1 MLRHTRGFKITK
13 VKPELLE
20 RFYKI
25 MISINDLYTYTPL
38 PVVQVSILK
47 NQEEGISVEITTYGT
62 NRDFIELCRTYEE
75 LFGTLEQI
83 S

>member
-25 MISINDLYTYTPL
+25 MISIDDLYTYTPL
-38 PVVQVSILK
+38 PVVQVSVIK
-47 NQEEGISVEITTYGT
+47 NQEEGISVELTTIGKQAEF
-62 NRDFIELCRTYEE
+62 NDLCKVYEN
-75 LFGTLEQI
+75 LFDTLDQI